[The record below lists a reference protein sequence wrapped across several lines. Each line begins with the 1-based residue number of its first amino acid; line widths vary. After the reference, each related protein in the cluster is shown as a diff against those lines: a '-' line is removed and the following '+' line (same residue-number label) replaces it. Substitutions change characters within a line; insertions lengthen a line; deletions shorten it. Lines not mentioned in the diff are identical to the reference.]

1 MVKRWQCREGNVG
14 VTFPYIV
21 WRCVFVFSIV
31 DWCTGRE
38 IAGGRILA
46 LSFLSPITSFLFVNA
61 CPNSLAPKMKV
72 RQPLMSKGNLRDALL
87 LIGTNWNIAF
97 CVIKS
102 WWLWAEAERT
112 VSQRVLRQ
120 RREQMQRFGRQRRQ
134 AGRQVMD
141 RSGNRQQEPYGKTE
155 WQTSQVIL
163 IVSWESAPAK
173 GQQLSTIRSLSV
185 LINLG

>member
-102 WWLWAEAERT
+102 WWLWAEAESTQAEKRADAEIWE
-112 VSQRVLRQ
+112 RKKA
-120 RREQMQRFGRQRRQ
+120 GRQ
-134 AGRQVMD
+134 AGDGQIWKQAARTIWENWMAD
-141 RSGNRQQEPYGKTE
+141 KSGY
-155 WQTSQVIL
+155 
-163 IVSWESAPAK
+163 
-173 GQQLSTIRSLSV
+173 
-185 LINLG
+185 INS